1 MKSVLFLL
9 FALVCLPDAAHSLD
23 IYKNGNS
30 LITGVW
36 NVNGTVSETTASQ
49 PYEGGQHYQFP
60 YASVNTW
67 AGYGLNMDNWG
78 SGSPVNFSGF
88 THLRIAYRGLSAGH
102 SLSIKL
108 RQGTSVFGPEIT
120 VGGATSTYTV
130 VNLSLLGLAGS
141 SGINLSQISE
151 IDVSVTTQNGNT
163 GTVYIDAIELY
174 NSTPLP
180 TSTAWDEANSMQ
192 MGLNL
197 ANFLEAYWLLPFN
210 AYPDAT
216 RFVRSDLAFFKNAG
230 YKTIRMPVIF
240 EKLANAN
247 APYTLNTN
255 QTAFALVDSVI
266 AWANAFNMN
275 LIIDNHH
282 GYEVTDANY
291 QSEIPR
297 KCAIWRQL
305 AQRYGGLPANRFFFE
320 LYNEPTNSISNTNL
334 RAMMQ
339 AIIDTVR
346 VYDSNQTLIIGGNGW
361 NSASGLTSSEP
372 YYDANV
378 IYTFHNYDP
387 YFFTHQGFSWTGLP
401 TGVTFPQGSDLSDLA
416 NTFQSVKDWSDF
428 YDVPVFLGE
437 FGAGSWA
444 DATSRC
450 NWIEAMTDNI
460 YLQNFPHAYW
470 SPKHMPDDFGFFTST
485 PPSASNVVPCFADA
499 LNLNLTPASVD
510 FISAYTRCDDR
521 QNELRWSAFTPD
533 AGLKFE
539 IQHSTDGF
547 NWSTAGWLEARAGQQ
562 DYAFNDQP
570 GDWRHYRL
578 ACHNLSGK
586 VEYSPLLTAA
596 CGENNTLQIF
606 PNPTA
611 GNAYLSLE
619 SAYSQDAI
627 LTVYDRQ
634 GRLIQQQQQGLHV
647 GENLLPVSLEGMSDG
662 LYWIAVLAE
671 NGVLLGQGK
680 VLKGMR

>member
-1 MKSVLFLL
+1 MKYIFLL
-9 FALVCLPDAAHSLD
+9 FALVCSPDAALALD
-23 IYKNGNS
+23 IYKNGTT

-36 NVNGTVSETTASQ
+36 NVNGTITQTTANQ
-49 PYEGGQHYQFP
+49 PYEGGQHYQFV

-67 AGYGLNMDNWG
+67 AGCGLNMDNWNT
-78 SGSPVNFSGF
+78 SSPINFSGF
-88 THLRIAYRGLSAGH
+88 THLRIAYRGLSNGH

-108 RQGTSVFGPEIT
+108 RDDTDTFGPEIT
-120 VGGATSTYTV
+120 VGGSTSTYTV
-130 VNLSLLGLAGS
+130 VNLSLIGLAGS
-141 SGINLSQISE
+141 SGINLNIITE
-151 IDVSVTTQNGNT
+151 INLSVATQNGNT

-174 NSTPLP
+174 NSTPP
-180 TSTAWDEANSMQ
+180 QPSTAWDEANSMQ

-240 EKLANAN
+240 ERLANVN

-255 QTAFALVDSVI
+255 HAAFALVDSVI

-320 LYNEPTNSISNTNL
+320 LYNEPTTSISTTNL
-334 RAMMQ
+334 RAVMQ

-346 VYDSNQTLIIGGNGW
+346 VHDSNQTLIIGGNGW
-361 NSASGLTSSEP
+361 NSAGGLTSSEP
-372 YYDANV
+372 YYDPNV

-401 TGVTFPQGSDLSDLA
+401 SGVTFPQGSDLDDLA
-416 NTFQSVKDWSDF
+416 NTFQSVKDWSNF

-437 FGAGSWA
+437 FGAGSWS

-460 YLQNFPHAYW
+460 FLQNFPHAYW

-510 FISAYTRCDDR
+510 FITAYARCDDQ
-521 QNELRWSAFTPD
+521 QNEIRWWAFTQET
-533 AGLKFE
+533 GLKFE
-539 IQHSTDGF
+539 IQHSADGF
-547 NWSTAGWLEARAGQQ
+547 TWTNAGWLEARPGQQ
-562 DYAFNDQP
+562 DYAFADQP
-570 GDWRHYRL
+570 GNWRHYRL

-586 VEYSPLLTAA
+586 VEYSPLVSAA
-596 CGENNTLQIF
+596 CQQRNTLQIF

-611 GNAYLSLE
+611 ANAYLSIE
-619 SAYSQDAI
+619 AAFSQAAMMT
-627 LTVYDRQ
+627 LYDQQ
-634 GRLIQQQQQGLHV
+634 GRLILQQQQSLHL
-647 GENLLPVSLEGMSDG
+647 GENLLPLSLENLSDG
-662 LYWIAVLAE
+662 LYWVTVLAE
-671 NGVLLGQGK
+671 NGQMLGQGK
-680 VLKGMR
+680 VVKGEKP